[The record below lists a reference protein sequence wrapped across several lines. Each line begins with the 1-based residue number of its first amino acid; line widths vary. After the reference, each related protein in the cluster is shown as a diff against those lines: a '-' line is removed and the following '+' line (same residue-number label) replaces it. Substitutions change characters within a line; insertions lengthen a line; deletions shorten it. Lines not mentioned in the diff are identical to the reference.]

1 MPNLPITALYASLL
15 SLIILWLS
23 FNVVRF
29 RRKEKVGLGDGGH
42 RQGQKV
48 IRAQANTLEYI
59 PMILVLFVI
68 AEINGAASW
77 LLHLLGLSLL
87 VARIIY
93 PLGIMKTSGTS
104 FGRFYGTLI
113 TWLVLIVLALLN
125 IFYGIQSL

>member
-1 MPNLPITALYASLL
+1 MPNLPITALYAACL
-15 SLIILWLS
+15 SLIVLWLS

-48 IRAQANTLEYI
+48 IRAQANTLEYV
-59 PMILVLFVI
+59 PMILILFTI

-93 PLGIMKTSGTS
+93 PLGIMKTSGVS

-125 IFYGIQSL
+125 IFYGIKSL